1 MNYEVFVEHVQRR
14 ADLPRTEAEGVSA
27 VVLETLGELLDA
39 EQRKQ
44 VTAQLPVELKPLM
57 ARRRTDRI
65 GLEEFYNRVRA
76 RADVGTPQAVAYSK
90 AVAMTLQEALSP
102 AEMDLLLSWL
112 PHEYAELFNR
122 SEPGP
127 ESLSRTG
134 AGS

>member
-14 ADLPRTEAEGVSA
+14 AELPRIEAEGVSA

-39 EQRKQ
+39 GQRRKLA
-44 VTAQLPVELKPLM
+44 AQLPVELKPLM
-57 ARRRTDRI
+57 DRRRIDRI
-65 GLEEFYNRVRA
+65 GLEEFYNRIRA
-76 RADVGTPQAVAYSK
+76 RADVGTPEAVAYSR
-90 AVAMTLQEALSP
+90 AVAMTLREAISP
-102 AEMDLLLSWL
+102 EEMDLLLSWL
-112 PHEYAELFNR
+112 PNEYAELFNR